1 MNLMKTA
8 KTAEKAS
15 SLGKK
20 DKKRSETHDRLLQC
34 AIEILVSQGNE
45 ALTLDAVAHAAE
57 VSKGGLLYHFPNK
70 EALITEIIQHL
81 IDNFNVAIEVELA
94 KEKGD
99 EPGKW
104 LRAYVRATFNSS
116 QLPLALGSS
125 LFAAVSISLNPETV
139 KQIDAQINEWQHK
152 LYACGLDPVQAS
164 IVHLAA
170 EGLWATEMFEIN
182 SPNQALRKQILK
194 RLLDMTRETH

>member
-1 MNLMKTA
+1 MKLIKA
-8 KTAEKAS
+8 IKTSKAAEKAS
-15 SLGKK
+15 TPG
-20 DKKRSETHDRLLQC
+20 KKRSETQDRLIQC
-34 AIEILVSQGNE
+34 AIDILINQGNE
-45 ALTLDAVAHAAE
+45 ALTLDAVAHAAK

-70 EALITEIIQHL
+70 EALITGIIQHL
-81 IDNFNVAIEVELA
+81 IDGFNAAIESELA

-125 LFAAVSISLNPETV
+125 LFAAVSISLNPETA
-139 KQIDAQINEWQHK
+139 KQIDTQISEWQHK
-152 LYACGLDPVQAS
+152 LYNCGLDPVQAS
-164 IVHLAA
+164 IVHLAT

-182 SPNQALRKQILK
+182 APNQTLRKQILK
-194 RLLDMTRETH
+194 RLLDMTREAH